1 MTAATEVAENAVTPD
16 PPPPPAAGDAG
27 LEFARTVDRRLVHRA
42 AVSEVL
48 VTDLRRDGDAFLAGA
63 QLPLSHGYFG
73 DHLRRPATFDFLLL
87 LEAARQACT
96 AAGHLYYGVSRD
108 TVHLVNGLSVRI
120 TDQDALKAGTRPG
133 ELVLAGSAVRDEGT
147 DARLRG
153 LRFDVTASL
162 AGRQAARIGID
173 TSTVVDEDYR
183 RLRFFQRRSA
193 PPVTEDLDT
202 TATGRPADPAAV
214 GRANPLNVVLGEPEH
229 AAGGTVS
236 APVEPR
242 WENRSLF
249 DHTYDHIPAMVLV
262 EAARQLTHLAGVPVA
277 APVTAC
283 TARFTRF
290 VELDSSVT
298 VTTRT
303 ARPGAAG
310 PAPDGLLVE
319 FWQNGA
325 TVAETDLRFGPAAGE
340 EEA

>member
-120 TDQDALKAGTRPG
+120 TDQDALEAGTRPG

-193 PPVTEDLDT
+193 PRSPRTWT
-202 TATGRPADPAAV
+202 PPRPDGP
-214 GRANPLNVVLGEPEH
+214 RTPPPW
-229 AAGGTVS
+229 GGPIRSTS
-236 APVEPR
+236 CWA
-242 WENRSLF
+242 NRS
-249 DHTYDHIPAMVLV
+249 TQ
-262 EAARQLTHLAGVPVA
+262 RA
-277 APVTAC
+277 APC
-283 TARFTRF
+283 PHR
-290 VELDSSVT
+290 SSRGG
-298 VTTRT
+298 RT
-303 ARPGAAG
+303 AACSTTPTTTSRPWCWWRRRGS
-310 PAPDGLLVE
+310 
-319 FWQNGA
+319 
-325 TVAETDLRFGPAAGE
+325 
-340 EEA
+340 